1 MFLLILACVMGGL
14 SANAQTELA
23 SFSGEITGSEW
34 TTDAGTSGSGK
45 KFYYKMVTGTSI
57 TSPNVDVTGLNKYTF
72 TINSA
77 SFGSITKKQ
86 ESDILVSF
94 KSAKETVELGTLSDI
109 KGSTLTDRK
118 LEIKADLTGQGQFIF
133 TCPNATTNACARIHG
148 ITITGES
155 VSVTTLEAPK
165 FDKAADATYYTPI
178 DVEITTTETGA
189 TIKYTT
195 DGKEPSATVGTE
207 YTAPVSITKTTT
219 LKAVVVKGELVS
231 PVTSATYTITQIE
244 NDGSF
249 EKPYTPA
256 EFIKVT
262 PQENVWVKGV
272 ILGNATNEAEGFDAN
287 GTAKT
292 NVCIGTSGKNNCIA
306 IKVDDNNALQNL
318 NLHKLLGKELMVH
331 GKAVDYFGRKG
342 IKTPQLFFI
351 DGDYAL
357 AKMEVA
363 TIEGYSTFY
372 NANSVQV
379 PAGVQCGIVTG
390 VENGVMTIDYKYQ
403 AGDKLP
409 ANTPVIVKAEDIK
422 TYPLAIT
429 TSTAKVPATN
439 LLKGVTEDGKF
450 TDAPNYYY
458 YKLAYNNFA
467 EKKDLG
473 FYWGEANGG
482 AFTMKAGKAYLAVE
496 KTVAQ
501 GAQKFSLEGNAT
513 GIEAVEQA
521 NEANRVVYTLDGR
534 RVMNEKLAKGL
545 YIINGKKVLV
555 K

>member
-1 MFLLILACVMGGL
+1 MSYLRFTKMFLLILACVMGGL

-178 DVEITTTETGA
+178 DVEIITTETGA

-219 LKAVVVKGELVS
+219 LKAVVVKGDLVS
-231 PVTSATYTITQIE
+231 PVTSATYTITTIE

-256 EFIKVT
+256 EFMKIAPT
-262 PQENVWVKGV
+262 TNVWVKGT
-272 ILGNATNEAEGFDAN
+272 ILGNADTSNDGFNAN
-287 GTAKT
+287 GNEKS
-292 NVCIGTSGKNNCIA
+292 NVCIGTSGKDNCMPVNI
-306 IKVDDNNALQNL
+306 VTALQSL
-318 NLHKLLGKELMVH
+318 GIQTKKGKELMVH

-351 DGDYAL
+351 DGDDAL

-379 PAGVQCGIVTG
+379 PTGVQCGIVTG
-390 VENGVMTIDYKYQ
+390 VENGVMTIDYK
-403 AGDKLP
+403 
-409 ANTPVIVKAEDIK
+409 
-422 TYPLAIT
+422 
-429 TSTAKVPATN
+429 
-439 LLKGVTEDGKF
+439 
-450 TDAPNYYY
+450 
-458 YKLAYNNFA
+458 
-467 EKKDLG
+467 
-473 FYWGEANGG
+473 
-482 AFTMKAGKAYLAVE
+482 
-496 KTVAQ
+496 
-501 GAQKFSLEGNAT
+501 SL
-513 GIEAVEQA
+513 VS
-521 NEANRVVYTLDGR
+521 R
-534 RVMNEKLAKGL
+534 
-545 YIINGKKVLV
+545 
-555 K
+555 

>member
-1 MFLLILACVMGGL
+1 MKMKEIHRSFTLSSQNGANFAGEKTKTRSLKEINSIYYITMSYLRFTKMFLLILACVMGGL
-14 SANAQTELA
+14 SANAQ
-23 SFSGEITGSEW
+23 
-34 TTDAGTSGSGK
+34 
-45 KFYYKMVTGTSI
+45 
-57 TSPNVDVTGLNKYTF
+57 
-72 TINSA
+72 
-77 SFGSITKKQ
+77 
-86 ESDILVSF
+86 
-94 KSAKETVELGTLSDI
+94 
-109 KGSTLTDRK
+109 TDRK

-219 LKAVVVKGELVS
+219 LKAVVVKGDLVS
-231 PVTSATYTITQIE
+231 PVTSATYTITTIE

-256 EFIKVT
+256 EFLIVNSTDK
-262 PQENVWVKGV
+262 PVWVKGT
-272 ILGNATNEAEGFDAN
+272 ILGNAKGDGEGFDAN
-287 GTAKT
+287 GTQNT
-292 NVCIGTSGKNNCIA
+292 NVCIGESGLDKNIP
-306 IKVDDNNALQNL
+306 IKLEKINALRDL
-318 NLHKLLGKELMVH
+318 NLHILKGQELMVY
-331 GKAVDYFGRKG
+331 GTAKPYFKPRIGMEN
-342 IKTPQLFFI
+342 PQLFFI
-351 DGDYAL
+351 DGDNAL

-363 TIEGYSTFY
+363 TKEGYSTFY

-379 PAGVQCGIVTG
+379 PTGVECGIVTG

-409 ANTPVIVKAEDIK
+409 ANTPVIVKAEGIQ

-429 TSTAKVPATN
+429 TSTAEAPAPN
-439 LLKGVTEDGKF
+439 LLKGVAEDGKF
-450 TDAPNYYY
+450 TAEANYYY
-458 YKLAYNNFA
+458 YKLAYDNFTT
-467 EKKDLG
+467 KTGLG
-473 FYWGEANGG
+473 FYWGEAEGG
-482 AFTMKAGKAYLAVE
+482 AFTMKAGKAYLAV
-496 KTVAQ
+496 KQDVAQ